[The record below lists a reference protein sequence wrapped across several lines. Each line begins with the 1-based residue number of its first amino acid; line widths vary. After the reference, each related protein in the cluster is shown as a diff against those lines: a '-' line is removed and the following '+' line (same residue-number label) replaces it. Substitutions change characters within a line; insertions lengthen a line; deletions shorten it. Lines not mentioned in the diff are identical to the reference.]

1 MICERIAQLVEYAV
15 RHRLIT
21 EEDRIWATN
30 RLLDAMGESEYTAP
44 ENVVACELEEI
55 LSSLCDVASKKGLL
69 VGDGIVYR
77 DLFDT
82 RLMGLLTPAPH
93 EVISEF
99 EKKYSVS
106 PKEATDWFYDFSR
119 STDYI
124 RTYRV
129 KKDMKWVYPS
139 EFGDI
144 DITINLSKPEKDPK
158 AIAAAKNAP
167 QSGYP
172 KCALCA
178 ENEG

>member
-1 MICERIAQLVEYAV
+1 MICERIAQLVEYAI
-15 RHRLIT
+15 RHGLIT
-21 EEDRIWATN
+21 EADRIWATN

-99 EKKYSVS
+99 EKKFIENIFEIKYAL
-106 PKEATDWFYDFSR
+106 ENG
-119 STDYI
+119 
-124 RTYRV
+124 
-129 KKDMKWVYPS
+129 
-139 EFGDI
+139 E
-144 DITINLSKPEKDPK
+144 
-158 AIAAAKNAP
+158 NAD
-167 QSGYP
+167 
-172 KCALCA
+172 
-178 ENEG
+178 